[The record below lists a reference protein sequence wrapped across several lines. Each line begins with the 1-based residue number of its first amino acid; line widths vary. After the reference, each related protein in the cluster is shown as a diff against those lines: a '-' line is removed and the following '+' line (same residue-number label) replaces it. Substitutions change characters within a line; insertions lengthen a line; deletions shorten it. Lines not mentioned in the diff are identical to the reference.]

1 MDLLST
7 IFDRALTFVLVVV
20 CIILPAL
27 SMLGVF
33 RWANR
38 FYKEDDEQSEGF
50 DKIIINIRH
59 VKESEDEDD
68 NS

>member
-1 MDLLST
+1 MDTILTIIFIPIWLLC
-7 IFDRALTFVLVVV
+7 IYFPFGLWKALENKG
-20 CIILPAL
+20 IDKQ
-27 SMLGVF
+27 
-33 RWANR
+33 R
-38 FYKEDDEQSEGF
+38 SEGF